1 MLLLSVNT
9 TYAPWELD
17 LLKVIA
23 QAAERERD
31 SDSVFPGVRQ
41 CGIVVVLVLGCDRLM
56 RGN

>member
-31 SDSVFPGVRQ
+31 GDSVFPGVR
-41 CGIVVVLVLGCDRLM
+41 
-56 RGN
+56 